1 MLHNTARKVRDGMGV
16 VNQRVC
22 DLEDCA
28 QPITAKTG
36 AVFIVPEGED
46 GEPDVERKIE
56 FQSKGCAKKWL
67 RGADVVAKDA
77 RIRTAVAAIP
87 SNETG
92 RAAKVAEME
101 KKLSKLNASAYAF
114 PESEKAT
121 EPEGIESEEATEPE
135 EVAEAAD

>member
-1 MLHNTARKVRDGMGV
+1 MLHNTARKVRDEMSV

-28 QPITAKTG
+28 QPITKKTG
-36 AVFIVPEGED
+36 VTFIMPEGED
-46 GEPDVERKIE
+46 GEPDAERSVE
-56 FQSKGCAKKWL
+56 FQSNGCAKKWL
-67 RGADVVAKDA
+67 RGVDVVAKDV

-87 SNETG
+87 ANETG

-101 KKLSKLNASAYAF
+101 KKLSKLNASAYEF
-114 PESEKAT
+114 PKEA
-121 EPEGIESEEATEPE
+121 EEATEPE